1 MALKLQEKAERK
13 ARKEAKKRKEAEAA
27 LRAEINDNFIL
38 QGVSAS
44 PISEQEVSN
53 IDGNGEAKPIVGA
66 LGGVLGQLIITLSI
80 LEKNYNRQLTT
91 GSRKSKG
98 SKKSGASSRKR
109 SEEAKKKT
117 EEVDDAVEMATRRLP
132 GVHKNSDDNT
142 RNLVFEHH
150 P

>member
-117 EEVDDAVEMATRRLP
+117 EEDEKSLAKTEGGASAAISVEPKIVENGWFT
-132 GVHKNSDDNT
+132 K
-142 RNLVFEHH
+142 
-150 P
+150 